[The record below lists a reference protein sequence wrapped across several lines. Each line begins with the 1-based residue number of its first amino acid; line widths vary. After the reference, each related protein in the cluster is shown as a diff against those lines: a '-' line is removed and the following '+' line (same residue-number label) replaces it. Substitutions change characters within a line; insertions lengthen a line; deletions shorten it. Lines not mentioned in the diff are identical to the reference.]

1 MQAVKNVM
9 EQDPPSGSIDDHSVS
24 RMTANDSRKRFSVS
38 PAGVFY
44 LQNYVGPIG
53 MANTRGA

>member
-9 EQDPPSGSIDDHSVS
+9 EQVAADDHSVS
-24 RMTANDSRKRFSVS
+24 GMTANDSRKRFSVS

-53 MANTRGA
+53 VANTRGA